1 MTDMKYHMIQDAPWM
16 LSKNPKQ
23 IHSWVFPIPTSE
35 GLGFLEASSR
45 YVSAREPQQKIT
57 SCENPRLKTS
67 FLDAEK
73 CQKILSGHTVT

>member
-1 MTDMKYHMIQDAPWM
+1 MRLGCFP
-16 LSKNPKQ
+16 KNPKQ

-57 SCENPRLKTS
+57 NCENPQLKTS
-67 FLDAEK
+67 FFDAEK
-73 CQKILSGHTVT
+73 CQKILSGHNYGNMTKSCGT